1 MPIVRNL
8 PDPAGT
14 AAVVTAPAQQAEVGG
29 QPSAFQA
36 AGVVVSCGPTGGMD
50 QKNVNMVGGNYI
62 TNHTI
67 FLVIFDPH
75 SWAIW

>member
-14 AAVVTAPAQQAEVGG
+14 AAVVSAPAQSAEVGG

-36 AGVVVSCGPTGGMD
+36 GGVVVSCGPTGGID
-50 QKNVNMVGGNYI
+50 QKNVNMVGG
-62 TNHTI
+62 
-67 FLVIFDPH
+67 LVG
-75 SWAIW
+75 